1 MPSLYKCISFRSSW
15 DLSISKTF
23 ITVLVDTV
31 SAKVTCEMSLI
42 FNCYQALVVVQALSL
57 ASDEVHWLVRHKEH
71 NPPKG
76 KKNPD
81 DYVDT

>member
-1 MPSLYKCISFRSSW
+1 
-15 DLSISKTF
+15 
-23 ITVLVDTV
+23 
-31 SAKVTCEMSLI
+31 MSLI
-42 FNCYQALVVVQALSL
+42 FKCCYQALVVVQALSL